1 MLKVAPNPRSAAN
14 RNGLTGANLSD
25 RGSNRGFHLTQVG
38 SSHNQRQSASSGD
51 GNLLRSSQGPMN
63 MKREKLFGWGR
74 CVPVDRNE
82 KARILVRGR
91 ALLKRTKKGKH
102 YGSITAKAFSVLRV
116 LLYGFHNAAS
126 GRCFPS
132 YDAIAVAADCA
143 RSTVHAAITMLE
155 AVGLIT
161 WHHRIKRVVEAGVER
176 VLRSSNAYRFLGIVT
191 KSDLLP
197 GTPTKILPP
206 VEKSQ
211 DSGLEA
217 SIERAEAA
225 FKKRFASA

>member
-1 MLKVAPNPRSAAN
+1 
-14 RNGLTGANLSD
+14 
-25 RGSNRGFHLTQVG
+25 
-38 SSHNQRQSASSGD
+38 
-51 GNLLRSSQGPMN
+51 MN
-63 MKREKLFGWGR
+63 MKREKLFGWGK

-82 KARILVRGR
+82 KARILIKGR

-132 YDAIAVAADCA
+132 YEAIAVAADCA

-161 WHHRIKRVVEAGVER
+161 WHHRIKRVVEAGVKR

-206 VEKSQ
+206 VVQSQ
-211 DSGLEA
+211 DLSLEN
-217 SIERAEAA
+217 SLSRWEQLIRREAKQKLA
-225 FKKRFASA
+225 